1 VVAFSVLPFVREEVE
16 RARRRGA
23 DTRPFVS
30 QLVQQQ
36 RAKQL
41 AAARQRAASAGVA
54 QEPEAVAD
62 GRIVGDE
69 GGGGEGTLKLKGTSY
84 GFLLREGSREG
95 HSSGDGGGAYDPYFL
110 DDPALQSG
118 KERMVMNLPGLVAS
132 VLPYVRPRALKAQL
146 NEQWA
151 IKHQWVSRGL
161 TLSKI
166 RAAKASLLE
175 WVLEANCE
183 VSTAALAHVYFE
195 RLVLRRVVNK
205 ANRKLVAAV
214 SLSLAAKWNEPESL
228 GTLLAAVER
237 HYSIPRATVFR
248 SEFSAYAEL
257 AFDLRLEPGDIF
269 PHFSRLLT
277 QAERTP
283 HDYLG
288 EANFAEFQAEFLEP
302 PADD

>member
-1 VVAFSVLPFVREEVE
+1 
-16 RARRRGA
+16 
-23 DTRPFVS
+23 
-30 QLVQQQ
+30 
-36 RAKQL
+36 
-41 AAARQRAASAGVA
+41 
-54 QEPEAVAD
+54 
-62 GRIVGDE
+62 
-69 GGGGEGTLKLKGTSY
+69 
-84 GFLLREGSREG
+84 
-95 HSSGDGGGAYDPYFL
+95 
-110 DDPALQSG
+110 
-118 KERMVMNLPGLVAS
+118 M
-132 VLPYVRPRALKAQL
+132 
-146 NEQWA
+146 
-151 IKHQWVSRGL
+151 
-161 TLSKI
+161 
-166 RAAKASLLE
+166 
-175 WVLEANCE
+175 
-183 VSTAALAHVYFE
+183 STAALAHVYFE

-288 EANFAEFQAEFLEP
+288 EANCGVSSRVPRAAGG
-302 PADD
+302 